1 MAKNTRLATTVT
13 ARYFP
18 SAGAVDAFYLDG
30 RMNGRREE
38 HFADITLDREDRG
51 SFYAV
56 YASSHGT
63 NMPVDGTDGN
73 MELLAKISDNL
84 KNNSRSNI
92 DSAISDLA
100 ETAVSVAGRLT
111 LSDTTTIQPYFS
123 GVIVKDGEIAAVTMG
138 RACAY
143 LYRDDALFP
152 LTQDDLGFEAVD
164 YYGKSLP
171 NIGDFSA
178 GVAGTLRYSNIA
190 QLKAN
195 DCIILCNKEVME
207 IIGQRRMLQI
217 LDQAEDQSDAAGM
230 VMGLAT
236 HEDNQTALQFMIGF
250 VEDLIPLDRLGR
262 STLAR
267 GFAKLSRDTG
277 MSKTA
282 AKLPRTT
289 GRTEFAQAANT
300 EDIFAN
306 FAPGGSAAPQEPTT
320 SSPTGSVAAATTAA
334 VAASQAARY
343 MRPESAAPAPAPTS
357 YEPAMP
363 VFEDL
368 TDGREE
374 PPAKPSAPAAP
385 IQVHDLIADLSAE
398 DDELLNSAP
407 SGVQDI
413 VNHIAKKKTESA
425 SKGAVS
431 PSEQFEALSEE
442 DRAAIDA
449 ALEKEGLGSFLK
461 TPEDETDSKTPEDET
476 DSKTPDFNAAFEET
490 EIAMPEVAATP
501 SPEMPRV
508 ESELMEESAKR
519 VSLPEKRA
527 RKSKMDL
534 HDEGDNSTI
543 RKIAM
548 VVLIAVAA
556 LLLIFVVYSLLFA
569 KGESTQT
576 TTTQP
581 TVGENVI
588 TLPIE
593 TKTPVIVPT
602 ETVATMPTSAVA
614 KPGGEYEVKSG
625 DTVIGIIKS
634 VYGVGETEAYNLVD
648 TVMAA
653 NPGVSANSLSVGQV
667 LKLPEIPAATTST
680 AAQ

>member
-30 RMNGRREE
+30 RMNGKREE

-73 MELLAKISDNL
+73 QDLLAKISKDLKDNT
-84 KNNSRSNI
+84 RANI
-92 DSAISDLA
+92 DAAINELA
-100 ETAVSVAGRLT
+100 ETAVGVTGRLT
-111 LSDTTTIQPYFS
+111 LSDTSTIQPYFA
-123 GVIVKDGEIAAVTMG
+123 GVIVKDGEIAAVTLG

-195 DCIILCNKEVME
+195 DCIILCNKELME
-207 IIGQRRMLQI
+207 IIGQKRMLQL

-236 HEDNQTALQFMIGF
+236 HEDSQNSLQFMIGF

-267 GFAKLSRDTG
+267 GFAKLSRETG
-277 MSKTA
+277 MHKTA
-282 AKLPRTT
+282 PKLPRTT

-300 EDIFAN
+300 EDLFAN
-306 FAPGGSAAPQEPTT
+306 FAPGGSAAPPQAS

-334 VAASQAARY
+334 VAASQAARS
-343 MRPESAAPAPAPTS
+343 MRPEPS
-357 YEPAMP
+357 
-363 VFEDL
+363 V
-368 TDGREE
+368 
-374 PPAKPSAPAAP
+374 PSAPTDSSAIP
-385 IQVHDLIADLSAE
+385 VSDLIAELAAE
-398 DDELLNSAP
+398 DDDILKNAP

-413 VNHIAKKKTESA
+413 VNNLAKSESA
-425 SKGAVS
+425 VPYNA
-431 PSEQFEALSEE
+431 EAFSDS
-442 DRAAIDA
+442 DRAAINE
-449 ALEKEGLGSFLK
+449 ALEREGLMDK
-461 TPEDETDSKTPEDET
+461 EPADV
-476 DSKTPDFNAAFEET
+476 NAAFEET
-490 EIAMPEVAATP
+490 EIVGQEDVHTGV
-501 SPEMPRV
+501 SPEIPAAG
-508 ESELMEESAKR
+508 SELLEETSRRTNFAESHKR
-519 VSLPEKRA
+519 KGGFGSGPQEPEQNA
-527 RKSKMDL
+527 
-534 HDEGDNSTI
+534 I

-548 VVLIAVAA
+548 FVLIGIAA
-556 LLLIFVVYSLLFA
+556 LLLIFVIYTLAFGGGTKA
-569 KGESTQT
+569 T
-576 TTTQP
+576 TTAATSS
-581 TVGENVI
+581 TEAEVV
-588 TLPIE
+588 TLPTG
-593 TKTPVIVPT
+593 TKTPVIVPSTFATT
-602 ETVATMPTSAVA
+602 EAPKPAA
-614 KPGGEYEVKSG
+614 KPGGEYEIKSG
-625 DTVIGIIKS
+625 DTLFQIIKS
-634 VYGVGETEAYNLVD
+634 AYEVSDAEAYELISV
-648 TVMAA
+648 VEAA
-653 NPGVSANSLSVGQV
+653 NPGIDVDYLSVGDV
-667 LKLPEIPAATTST
+667 INLPAIGGAETSAETSAETEETTV
-680 AAQ
+680 AE